1 MRLSDLLR
9 PWTWATWVRTPP
21 TSEVDGPVPDGA
33 DGPIS
38 NRRRADAWEVRRE
51 GLDLQ
56 TVRAI
61 EYERLRLGS

>member
-9 PWTWATWVRTPP
+9 PWTWDTWVRTPP
-21 TSEVDGPVPDGA
+21 RSEVDGSVPDGA
-33 DGPIS
+33 DEQTS
-38 NRRRADAWEVRRE
+38 NTRRADAWEVRRE